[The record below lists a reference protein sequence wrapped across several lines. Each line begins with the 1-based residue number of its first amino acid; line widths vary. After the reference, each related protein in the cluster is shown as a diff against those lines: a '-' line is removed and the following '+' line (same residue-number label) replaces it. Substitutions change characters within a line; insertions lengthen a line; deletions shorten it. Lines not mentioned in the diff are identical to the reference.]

1 MNSIFLTDKTP
12 LTISDVVNIS
22 KGTLKLELSPD
33 KEWVEIFNKGS
44 QAITSVCEKGLKI
57 YGITTGFGDSVDRDV
72 SVEKA
77 TQLQYNLA
85 KYHGC
90 GLGNKL
96 SPLLARAVMVC
107 RLASLKNGF
116 SGVRIS
122 LLERIVEL
130 LEKDIVPVIPE
141 EGSVGASG
149 DLTPLSYLAAVLYG
163 EREVYYQGEIRDT
176 ADVYHQL
183 RIEPIVPRPK
193 ETLCIM
199 NGTSV
204 MTAISCFAFK
214 RAEYITSLS
223 ARITALASLALMANS
238 GHFDDKIF
246 SAKPFPGQRKIAQ
259 LIRKDLGKLN
269 YKYRI
274 QAPYSIRCAPHVIG
288 VLADSLPWMRDY
300 IQTELNSANDN
311 PLIDYHTGEF
321 LHGGNFY
328 GGHIAFTMDSMKNAV
343 ANIADL
349 LDRQFALLADY
360 KTNNGLPYNLTGADD
375 PSINHGFKA
384 LQIAVSSWTAEA
396 LQKTMPLTSFSR
408 STECHNQD
416 KVSMGTIAARDCIRV
431 IELTEQ
437 VCAATLFAFSQAVEI
452 RVKRGELEESA
463 LTEEIR
469 KLKSNVL
476 DVVGFVSE
484 DRRLDKPLEKIIEL
498 ISNQHFYAEIPVL

>member
-33 KEWVEIFNKGS
+33 KEWVEILNKGS

-163 EREVYYQGEIRDT
+163 EREVYYRERSEI
-176 ADVYHQL
+176 L
-183 RIEPIVPRPK
+183 K
-193 ETLCIM
+193 M
-199 NGTSV
+199 
-204 MTAISCFAFK
+204 
-214 RAEYITSLS
+214 YIT
-223 ARITALASLALMANS
+223 N
-238 GHFDDKIF
+238 
-246 SAKPFPGQRKIAQ
+246 
-259 LIRKDLGKLN
+259 
-269 YKYRI
+269 
-274 QAPYSIRCAPHVIG
+274 
-288 VLADSLPWMRDY
+288 
-300 IQTELNSANDN
+300 
-311 PLIDYHTGEF
+311 
-321 LHGGNFY
+321 
-328 GGHIAFTMDSMKNAV
+328 
-343 ANIADL
+343 
-349 LDRQFALLADY
+349 FAL
-360 KTNNGLPYNLTGADD
+360 N
-375 PSINHGFKA
+375 
-384 LQIAVSSWTAEA
+384 
-396 LQKTMPLTSFSR
+396 R
-408 STECHNQD
+408 
-416 KVSMGTIAARDCIRV
+416 
-431 IELTEQ
+431 
-437 VCAATLFAFSQAVEI
+437 
-452 RVKRGELEESA
+452 
-463 LTEEIR
+463 
-469 KLKSNVL
+469 
-476 DVVGFVSE
+476 
-484 DRRLDKPLEKIIEL
+484 
-498 ISNQHFYAEIPVL
+498 

>member
-1 MNSIFLTDKTP
+1 MNSVYLTDKSM

-33 KEWVEIFNKGS
+33 KDWIDIFNKGS
-44 QAITSVCEKGLKI
+44 QAITSICEKGIKI

-90 GLGNKL
+90 GLGKKL
-96 SPLLARAVMVC
+96 SPLIARAVMVC

-116 SGVRIS
+116 SGVRIN
-122 LLERIVEL
+122 LLERIAEL
-130 LEKDIVPVIPE
+130 LQKNIVPVIPE

-163 EREVYYQGEIRDT
+163 EREVYYHGEIKDT
-176 ADVYHQL
+176 ADVYRDL
-183 RIEPIVPRPK
+183 GIEPIVPRPK

-204 MTAISCFAFK
+204 MTAISCFAFT
-214 RAEYITSLS
+214 RAQYIASLS
-223 ARITALASLALMANS
+223 ARITALASLALMANP
-238 GHFDDKIF
+238 GHFDDRIF
-246 SAKPFPGQRKIAQ
+246 SAKPFPGQRSIAR
-259 LIRKDLGKLN
+259 LIRKDLGNLN

-288 VLADSLPWMRDY
+288 VLADSFPWMRDH
-300 IQTELNSANDN
+300 IQIELNSANDN
-311 PLIDYHTGEF
+311 PLVDYQTGEF

-328 GGHIAFTMDSMKNAV
+328 GGHIAFTMDSMKNAI

-360 KTNNGLPYNLTGADD
+360 KTNNGLPFNLTGASD

-452 RVKRGELEESA
+452 RIKKGELEESA

-469 KLKSNVL
+469 TLKKKVLNVA
-476 DVVGFVSE
+476 GFLSE
-484 DRRLDKPLEKIIEL
+484 DRRLDTSLEKIVEHIT
-498 ISNQHFYAEIPVL
+498 NQDFDTEIPVL

>member
-1 MNSIFLTDKTP
+1 MNRTYLTDSIM
-12 LTISDVVNIS
+12 LTISDVINIAR
-22 KGTLKLELSPD
+22 GVLKLELSPD
-33 KEWVEIFNKGS
+33 KEWIAAINKSS
-44 QAITSVCEKGLKI
+44 QAVTAVCEKRLKI

-72 SVEKA
+72 QIEKA

-85 KYHGC
+85 KFHGC
-90 GLGNKL
+90 GLGKKL
-96 SPLLARAVMVC
+96 SPVVARAVMVC

-116 SGVRIS
+116 SGVRINF
-122 LLERIVEL
+122 LERIAEL
-130 LEKDIVPVIPE
+130 LDKDIVPVIPE

-163 EREVYYQGEIRDT
+163 EREVFYQGEIRNT
-176 ADVYHQL
+176 ADVYREL
-183 RIEPIVPRPK
+183 GIEPIIPKPK

-204 MTAISCFAFK
+204 MTAISCFAFQ

-223 ARITALASLALMANS
+223 ARITALASLALMADS
-238 GHFDDKIF
+238 GHFDDRIF
-246 SAKPFPGQRKIAQ
+246 KAKPFPGQRKIAQ
-259 LIRKDLGKLN
+259 LIREDYGNLN

-288 VLADSLPWMRDY
+288 VLADSLPWMRDF
-300 IQTELNSANDN
+300 IQTEINSANDN
-311 PLIDYHTGEF
+311 PLIDYQTGDF

-328 GGHIAFTMDSMKNAV
+328 GGHIAFAMDSMKNAV

-349 LDRQFALLADY
+349 LDRQFALLADH
-360 KTNNGLPYNLTGADD
+360 KTNNGLPYNLTGAAD

-416 KVSMGTIAARDCIRV
+416 KVSMGTIAARDCVRV

-452 RVKRGELEESA
+452 RIKQGALKESA
-463 LTEEIR
+463 LTEGLR
-469 KLKSNVL
+469 TLKKEVL
-476 DVVGFVSE
+476 EVAGFLSE
-484 DRRLDKPLEKIIEL
+484 DRRIDTSLEKLIGLII
-498 ISNQHFYAEIPVL
+498 NQDLHTEIPVL